1 MKKKKVV
8 LLGDS
13 IRLIGY
19 GKAVPELL
27 GDGYEVWQPEDNG
40 RFVSYV
46 LRQIFDHADKINEAD
61 AVHFN
66 SGEWDICELFGD
78 GPFTPEE
85 FYVSQV
91 LRIARILLER
101 GKKVI
106 FATTTPVREDNVY
119 NHTSVIE
126 RFNSLIV
133 PPLKEMGVQIN
144 DLYAVVAADVNANV
158 SDDTIHLSEQGIR
171 LCAES
176 TANAIRAACG
186 NIDE

>member
-1 MKKKKVV
+1 MRKIKVV

-13 IRLIGY
+13 IRLMGY
-19 GKAVPELL
+19 GGAVPELL

-46 LRQIFDHADKINEAD
+46 LRQIFDYADKINEAD
-61 AVHFN
+61 VVHFN
-66 SGEWDICELFGD
+66 TGEWDVCELFGD
-78 GPFTPEE
+78 GPFTPEK

-91 LRIARILLER
+91 TRIARILLNR

-106 FATTTPVREDNVY
+106 FATTTPVREENTY
-119 NHTSVIE
+119 NHTSVIG

-144 DLYAVVAADVNANV
+144 DLYSVVAADVYGNV
-158 SDDTIHLSEQGIR
+158 SDDTIHLSDQGIR

-176 TANAIRAACG
+176 TAAAIRKAA
-186 NIDE
+186 ETV